1 MKVLVTGATGFVGP
15 HLVAHLQAS
24 GDDVIDA
31 GDFEHGFDVVDRAAV
46 ERTLTTAQPAVV
58 YHLAARSN
66 VADSWQDPVSTF
78 RTNVEGTVNVLDA
91 ARAAG
96 VQRVLV
102 IGSAEEYGRTS
113 KPVSED
119 APMRPLTPYGAS
131 KAAASLVAL
140 QASLASGPDT
150 VRVRP
155 FSHTGPGQSEHF
167 LVPALARRIAH
178 AEEQDGDTITIGNTE
193 PVRDICDVRDIV
205 RAYRLLVEYG
215 TSGDVYNV
223 CSGEGISVGTLASR
237 LTGRAQRPLRVE
249 VDPELVRPVEVPY
262 LVGDPGKLQ
271 RLTRWRREF
280 SLDDTLD
287 AVLAEARTGARQ
299 GS

>member
-15 HLVAHLQAS
+15 HLLAHLQAC

-31 GDFEHGFDVVDRAAV
+31 GDFEHGFDVIDRAAV
-46 ERTLTTAQPAVV
+46 EHTISTARPEVV

-66 VADSWQDPVSTF
+66 VADSWRDPISTF

-91 ARAAG
+91 ARTTG
-96 VQRVLV
+96 VRRVLV

-113 KPVSED
+113 KPVSEE
-119 APMRPLTPYGAS
+119 APLRPLTPYGAS
-131 KAAASLVAL
+131 KAAASLIAL

-167 LVPALARRIAH
+167 LVPALARRIAQ
-178 AEEQDGDTITIGNTE
+178 AEEQAGDAVAIGNTE

-215 TSGDVYNV
+215 ASGDVYNV
-223 CSGEGISVGTLASR
+223 CSGEGISVGALAAR
-237 LTGRAQRPLRVE
+237 LTARSQRPLRVE
-249 VDPELVRPVEVPY
+249 VDQELVRPVEVPY

-287 AVLAEARTGARQ
+287 AVLAEARAGARQ